1 MVSLFDNY
9 DESELKSTRVIE
21 LGAGL
26 GLVSCVCREVG
37 VGKVLATDFW
47 EDRMSFDKSWD
58 EERLIPHKLFGENL
72 NFNVVRCAG
81 IEGKRIDADA
91 ITVGKLDWGSEVDAF
106 KTKMMFD
113 PTLIVGSDIVYRAE
127 DAPPL
132 IRTLELLM
140 GGESSTET
148 PVETILFL
156 DYNGRNDKDV
166 DDFRNMIKE
175 RVQSYPGW
183 SLSEEELKL
192 CYWMDQTRE
201 SFQEEYSL
209 LELRISNGKLKQ

>member
-1 MVSLFDNY
+1 M
-9 DESELKSTRVIE
+9 KS
-21 LGAGL
+21 
-26 GLVSCVCREVG
+26 
-37 VGKVLATDFW
+37 
-47 EDRMSFDKSWD
+47 
-58 EERLIPHKLFGENL
+58 
-72 NFNVVRCAG
+72 AG
-81 IEGKRIDADA
+81 IEGQRIDADA
-91 ITVGKLDWGSEVDAF
+91 IAVGKLDWSSEVDAF

-127 DAPPL
+127 DATPL

-175 RVQSYPGW
+175 RVQLYPGW
-183 SLSEEELKL
+183 SFCEEELKL
-192 CYWMDQTRE
+192 CLWVETMG
-201 SFQEEYSL
+201 SFQDEYSV
-209 LELRISNGKLKQ
+209 LEMRISNGKLKQ